1 MKQTKRWNLL
11 HKNKLEKEKAIQ
23 EAARFLQSGELV
35 AFPTETVYGLGAD
48 ATNKVAVA
56 KIFQAKGRPQDNP
69 LIVHVANK
77 HQLLPLVKELSPIA
91 ERLID
96 TFSPGPITYILP
108 SRGVCAQNVTAG
120 LPTIAVRIPNHKIA
134 LQLLETSNIP
144 LAAPSANISGKPSP
158 TTADHVYMD
167 LQGKIAGLIDGG
179 PTKVGMESTVIDL
192 TKERPVILRPGAITK
207 EMIEKSLNIKVEL
220 AAEYNKTVQPLSPG
234 MKYPHY
240 APDVPLIL
248 GPNSAEALQQVVNT
262 YKAKDKRVGIL
273 ARDQLLAKVIADDK
287 VSLGVTL
294 EDVGKKL
301 YDALR
306 SFKREDVDLI
316 ICETFTEVG
325 LGQAIMN
332 RLQKAAV
339 TTSVIQDETIH

>member
-1 MKQTKRWNLL
+1 MKQTKRWNVL
-11 HKNKLEKEKAIQ
+11 HKNKLDNEKAIQ
-23 EAARFLQSGELV
+23 EAAILLRSGELV

-48 ATNKVAVA
+48 ATNEAAVA

-77 HQLLPLVKELSPIA
+77 NQLLPLIKELTPIA
-91 ERLID
+91 HQLID
-96 TFSPGPITYILP
+96 TFSPGPITYILS

-120 LPTIAVRIPNHKIA
+120 LPTIAVRIPNHKVA

-144 LAAPSANISGKPSP
+144 LAAPSANISGKPSA
-158 TTADHVYMD
+158 TTADHVYID

-179 PTKVGMESTVIDL
+179 ATDVGMESTVIDL

-207 EMIEKSLNIKVEL
+207 EMIENELNIRVEV
-220 AAEYNKTVQPLSPG
+220 APEQDKTSQPLSPG

-240 APDVPLIL
+240 APDVPLLL
-248 GPNSAEALQQVVNT
+248 GPSSAEALQQLIEI
-262 YKAKDKRVGIL
+262 YKAKGKRVGIL
-273 ARDQLLAKVIADDK
+273 AREQLLAKVTAEYK
-287 VSLGVTL
+287 VSLGKTL

-306 SFKREDVDLI
+306 SFKRDDVDMI
-316 ICETFTEVG
+316 ICETFPQTG

-332 RLQKAAV
+332 RLQKAAA
-339 TTSVIQDETIH
+339 TSNVLQEDKDF